1 MQATVVEDGLGLVVV
16 DVGMAAQLLQGEFV
30 DVELLGLAG
39 GVDDEVTLGLLRK
52 TLDFI
57 ELADADVTSQPT
69 SVAHNLLGIIR
80 TDTGHLL
87 QLVGVGHIEHDV

>member
-1 MQATVVEDGLGLVVV
+1 MQAAVVKDGLGLVVV
-16 DVGMAAQLLQGEFV
+16 DVGMAAQLLQVEFV

-39 GVDDEVTLGLLRK
+39 GVDDEVTLGRLRK

-57 ELADADVTSQPT
+57 ELADADITSQPT
-69 SVAHNLLGIIR
+69 AMTHNLLGIIG
-80 TDTGHLL
+80 TNAWYLL